1 MSELTRE
8 EIERI
13 VPHEVSSGWGTSTW
27 PLYPNHEV
35 DKLKETALAYLDRA
49 EEAERKHEYTLL
61 EEAAQRNRAERAE
74 ANTTPA
80 LQVTVKS
87 LQAHIEQLR
96 EKLSDADQ
104 RAERAEADKAQLLSV
119 WQTHVNTLSDC
130 VEKLEDE
137 RDALKAKLA
146 DYEGR
151 RWYSAEM
158 MDAVV
163 KDRDALKAV
172 LRELVEA
179 AKHYRNY
186 AELGLPN
193 TDLFAASDA
202 AIARAEE
209 VLG

>member
-8 EIERI
+8 EIEALEPI
-13 VPHEVSSGWGTSTW
+13 NAQLGELAW
-27 PLYPNHEV
+27 PYGVGRVLRT
-35 DKLKETALAYLDRA
+35 TALAYLDRA

-104 RAERAEADKAQLLSV
+104 RAERAEADL
-119 WQTHVNTLSDC
+119 
-130 VEKLEDE
+130 
-137 RDALKAKLA
+137 
-146 DYEGR
+146 
-151 RWYSAEM
+151 
-158 MDAVV
+158 VV
-163 KDRDALKAV
+163 SKDV

-179 AKHYRNY
+179 NRAVDVAVTSRGEEWVGRTVDARKR
-186 AELGLPN
+186 
-193 TDLFAASDA
+193 FDA
-202 AIARAEE
+202 AIARAQDA
-209 VLG
+209 LNT